1 MMNKLLM
8 LFAVSATVVG
18 SAFANVTDI
27 KLREILGR
35 AVGYIDDP
43 DGGPGEV
50 CYAIRF
56 AENDTNRV
64 VSLMKQLVAEGA
76 ARVGITRF
84 YLSEIGKY
92 GTSSDLPFLYQR
104 VSETNLCETATKAI
118 LKIEGLTTNSLMRF
132 TTLIPDELPG
142 VWNPWPV
149 HAWCRLLEASKKFPA
164 DSEIRALTMSNAVQY
179 ATRQRESVELFDGCL
194 KHADPTYR
202 MSKRRLAVLRSVRD
216 LGVNEYQTNYVTNA
230 INELVAYPEA
240 NLPE

>member
-1 MMNKLLM
+1 MKMILAMILSLLG
-8 LFAVSATVVG
+8 SVVV
-18 SAFANVTDI
+18 ADVTDAQ
-27 KLREILGR
+27 LRHVLERATRYEDNPHASWGEIR
-35 AVGYIDDP
+35 
-43 DGGPGEV
+43 
-50 CYAIRF
+50 YAIRE
-56 AENDTNRV
+56 AGGNSNRV
-64 VSLMKQLVAEGA
+64 VALMKQLIEEGLQ
-76 ARVGITRF
+76 RNGSTRF

-240 NLPE
+240 DLPE

>member
-1 MMNKLLM
+1 MKTILAMILSLLGSVVV
-8 LFAVSATVVG
+8 ADATDAQVR
-18 SAFANVTDI
+18 
-27 KLREILGR
+27 KILYR
-35 AVGYIDDP
+35 ATQYIDDP

-216 LGVNEYQTNYVTNA
+216 LGANECQTNYVANA

-240 NLPE
+240 DLPE